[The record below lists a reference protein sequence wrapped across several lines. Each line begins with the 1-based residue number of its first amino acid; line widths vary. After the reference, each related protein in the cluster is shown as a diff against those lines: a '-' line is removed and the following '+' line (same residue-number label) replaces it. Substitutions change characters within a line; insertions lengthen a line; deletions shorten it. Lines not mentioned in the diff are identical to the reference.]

1 MIHNNNKISPAD
13 SHGTLPQRC
22 LLTSCIHIIIIITS
36 SIEFSSRWSQML
48 RFYNHDSHQQHRI
61 IIKMVTDAQMWSL
74 FFSSG
79 HIASS
84 RPDAAEE
91 DEGGSTKEG
100 DFDLVW
106 VKFTFKK
113 CEIVSGWK
121 KLQYSQE
128 AMIRELGLAKKQ
140 AKQQVCRHQCHHQ
153 CHPHCHQCHYHF
165 HQCHRHWWAN
175 ILLRS
180 PPPTLN
186 VSFLGTARQPPPPLV
201 ALSCIFIWYI
211 CCHWCSSNTSL
222 YTVYW
227 WHQVV
232 VSCDIYCHWY
242 YSNMSL
248 YTVYWW
254 HLVVVSDLT
263 HLFKIWDQDNPKHE
277 NIYSCIFICV
287 NVTLILQ

>member
-1 MIHNNNKISPAD
+1 MLIFD
-13 SHGTLPQRC
+13 D
-22 LLTSCIHIIIIITS
+22 
-36 SIEFSSRWSQML
+36 FSEINSTQFW
-48 RFYNHDSHQQHRI
+48 
-61 IIKMVTDAQMWSL
+61 
-74 FFSSG
+74 SG

-84 RPDAAEE
+84 WPDAAEE

-201 ALSCIFIWYI
+201 APSCSFIRYI
-211 CCHWCSSNTSL
+211 CCHWCSRNT
-222 YTVYW
+222 
-227 WHQVV
+227 
-232 VSCDIYCHWY
+232 
-242 YSNMSL
+242 SL

-263 HLFKIWDQDNPKHE
+263 HLFKIWDQDNPKLE
-277 NIYSCIFICV
+277 NIYSCIFIWC

>member
-1 MIHNNNKISPAD
+1 
-13 SHGTLPQRC
+13 
-22 LLTSCIHIIIIITS
+22 
-36 SIEFSSRWSQML
+36 
-48 RFYNHDSHQQHRI
+48 
-61 IIKMVTDAQMWSL
+61 
-74 FFSSG
+74 
-79 HIASS
+79 
-84 RPDAAEE
+84 
-91 DEGGSTKEG
+91 
-100 DFDLVW
+100 
-106 VKFTFKK
+106 
-113 CEIVSGWK
+113 
-121 KLQYSQE
+121 
-128 AMIRELGLAKKQ
+128 MIRELGLAKKQ
-140 AKQQVCRHQCHHQ
+140 AKQQVCRHQCYCHCHQ
-153 CHPHCHQCHYHF
+153 CHPHCHQCHPHFHQCHYNF

-211 CCHWCSSNTSL
+211 CCHWCPSNTSL

-263 HLFKIWDQDNPKHE
+263 HLFKIWDQDNPKLEIYILCKLPAMNISVNE
-277 NIYSCIFICV
+277 NV
-287 NVTLILQ
+287 HMM